1 VRILIRVVVVVLVLA
16 GGLWGAGRWWSSRA
30 QAVSDAPTVV
40 RAEPAARG
48 SLVEF
53 ISAAGEIQPRARVSI
68 SARVSARIAKLPFK
82 EGDAVIKGN
91 PNANPPV
98 PPSMLV
104 KLDSKDL
111 EAQLRSVEARRAAE
125 QASLEVSRTRVAVQ
139 NAQIDA
145 LKVMLADA
153 KRELKRKSELLA
165 NKDVS
170 QSEVDQLQA
179 KVDQQEAQL
188 LGAVATLKAE
198 EGGLIVLKHNIEAA
212 EAEIAKARDNL
223 TYATITSPI
232 DGVVTR
238 LNAEVGEVVVTGT
251 MNNAGTMIMEV
262 ADLSQMMLEA
272 KVDETSIAEVHVGQ
286 KAKVRMEAFRDQVFD
301 GVVHSVALANFDPQ
315 FARGSGS
322 NSRSM
327 GPDSGKSYRV
337 DIQVDMKN
345 ARKLSGLSADADIET
360 RRYEDVVKV
369 PSQSVLGR
377 SPDSLPEA
385 ARKRP
390 EVDTTK
396 STVPVVF
403 RLVDDKAVATPVA
416 IGASDFTHTVIKSGL
431 SAGDLVITG
440 PYKVLESLK
449 DGQKLKRDGDATT
462 KPTTTSTTTEAAATQ
477 RVADASP
484 ATRPTT
490 APTSQPALST
500 PR

>member
-1 VRILIRVVVVVLVLA
+1 VRILIRVVVGVVILA
-16 GGLWGAGRWWSSRA
+16 AGLWLAGRWWSSRA
-30 QAVSDAPTVV
+30 KADADQPTTV
-40 RAEPAARG
+40 RVEPAVRG

-68 SARVSARIAKLPFK
+68 SARVSARIAELPFK
-82 EGDAVIKGN
+82 EGDRVTKGD
-91 PNANPPV
+91 PNANPPI
-98 PPSMLV
+98 PPSVLV

-111 EAQLRSVEARRAAE
+111 EAQLNSVQARRAAE
-125 QASLEVSRTRVAVQ
+125 EASLQVSRIRVAVQ
-139 NAQIDA
+139 QAQIEA
-145 LKVMLADA
+145 LKVMQANDR
-153 KRELKRKSELLA
+153 RELKRKSELLS

-188 LGAVATLKAE
+188 AGAVATLEAE
-198 EGGLIVLKHNIEAA
+198 KGGLLVMQHNIEAA
-212 EAEIAKARDNL
+212 EAEIAKAKDNL
-223 TYATITSPI
+223 TYATILSPI

-272 KVDETSIAEVHVGQ
+272 KVDESSIAEVHPGQ
-286 KAKVRMEAFRDQVFD
+286 KAKVRMEAFRDRVFD
-301 GVVHSVALANFDPQ
+301 GVVHTVALANFDPQ

-322 NSRSM
+322 NSRNM
-327 GPDSGKSYRV
+327 GSDGGKSYRV
-337 DIQVDMKN
+337 DIRVDMKD

-360 RRYEDVVKV
+360 RRYDDVVKV

-377 SPDSLPEA
+377 APDSLPESV
-385 ARKRP
+385 RNRP

-396 STVPVVF
+396 ATVPVVY
-403 RLVDDKAVATPVA
+403 RIVDDKAVATPVA

-431 SAGDLVITG
+431 SEGDLIIAG
-440 PYKVLESLK
+440 PYKVLEGLK
-449 DGQKLKRDGDATT
+449 DGQKVKRDGSATT
-462 KPTTTSTTTEAAATQ
+462 KPSTTQVAATQ
-477 RVADASP
+477 RVAGAS
-484 ATRPTT
+484 ATSKPST
-490 APTSQPALST
+490 APTLSS